1 MAENKETTD
10 IPSIPSSE
18 LTSQQLKWSYWYVTN
33 KLFLRKALIVTLI
46 VVAVLFWL
54 YALYGLITYLLDF
67 NRLNTEAASMLHSPS
82 AAQAILDQSQP
93 QPLKFSE
100 VMVLPATAGH
110 YDLAVEV
117 KNPNAG
123 WLGLFDYRLSANG
136 STTPARSGFVLPGDD
151 KYLIGI
157 GSDSAQVNFI
167 AENFRWQ
174 KIENFAALKKDRNRL
189 VIENEQYLSP
199 VKTGEPSRISFDI
212 TNDSSYGF
220 WQVNAAALLYSGGS
234 LVAVNYATITRLESL
249 ETRTIEMNW
258 SHSLPSIDSIQILP
272 EVNYLDSNS
281 IIPPGY

>member
-1 MAENKETTD
+1 M
-10 IPSIPSSE
+10 PSIPSSE
-18 LTSQQLKWSYWYVTN
+18 LTSKQLKWSYWYVTN
-33 KLFLRKALIVTLI
+33 KLFLRRVLIVFLI
-46 VVAVLFWL
+46 IVAVLFWL

-82 AAQAILDQSQP
+82 AAQTILDQSRP

-100 VMVLPATAGH
+100 VIVLPAAAGH

-117 KNPNAG
+117 RNPNAD

-136 STTPARSGFVLPGDD
+136 STSPVRSGFILPGTD

-157 GSDSAQVNFI
+157 GSDSTQANFI

-174 KIENFAALKKDRNRL
+174 KVENFSVLQKSRDRF

-199 VKTGEPSRISFDI
+199 TKVGEPSRISFDI
-212 TNDSSYGF
+212 SNDSSYGY
-220 WQVNAAALLYSGGS
+220 WQVNAVALLYSRGS
-234 LVAVNYATITRLESL
+234 IAAVNYATITRLESL
-249 ETRTIEMNW
+249 ETRTVEMNW
-258 SHSLPSIDSIQILP
+258 AQDLPTIDSIQILP
-272 EVNYLDSNS
+272 EVNYLDVSS